1 MLISGIVV
9 LCIACI
15 LRAWGLLNLKRGAG
29 AEPIIAT
36 GLTGG
41 LILMIASA
49 VSIILGLSGAILI
62 GSETSLFV
70 GLILFAAFWFL
81 SRILIPL
88 LKWIGL

>member
-1 MLISGIVV
+1 MLISGIIV
-9 LCIACI
+9 LCIASI
-15 LRAWGLLNLKRGAG
+15 LRAWGLLNLKRGSDA
-29 AEPIIAT
+29 APIIAT
-36 GLTGG
+36 GPTGG

-62 GSETSLFV
+62 GSETSLLV
-70 GLILFAAFWFL
+70 GLIVFVAFWFL